1 MIVVRVSERPAT
13 SAAATS
19 PTFNL
24 AIGSAQRGAPPD
36 QEHERPC
43 WACYATS
50 HGCRNKIASGRRR
63 SVSPG
68 DPAAPAGSR
77 PAATS
82 PAHVGRFRAP
92 GRRERTV
99 LPDHVPPTRR
109 ALRRPTRYL
118 IRYVLAPEGLTRT
131 PSPLKSVSCA
141 IWRAVPPFIAS
152 TACLV
157 IWTLS
162 DFCWARSFR
171 PFGHDGVAGLLF
183 DRRKPAI
190 STAPLP
196 SRRTAGGAGIG
207 AGDWTDR
214 AEMP

>member
-1 MIVVRVSERPAT
+1 MNARAGLVTQRHM
-13 SAAATS
+13 AAETRS
-19 PTFNL
+19 HQVGDGRYRL
-24 AIGSAQRGAPPD
+24 AILLPP
-36 QEHERPC
+36 P
-43 WACYATS
+43 
-50 HGCRNKIASGRRR
+50 GRALLQHRQP
-63 SVSPG
+63 S
-68 DPAAPAGSR
+68 
-77 PAATS
+77 
-82 PAHVGRFRAP
+82 VGRFREP

-131 PSPLKSVSCA
+131 PSAAKSVTCA
-141 IWRAVPPFIAS
+141 IWRAVAPFIAS